1 MTLSTAHASTSTRST
16 VTSANRPTRLLLSCG
31 LIAGPFYIFV
41 GLVQVLLRSGY
52 NPARQDLS
60 LLSNGNLGWI
70 QITNFVIS
78 GGLTVAFAGGL
89 ARSLRNGTGRTWG
102 PRLLALYGLGL
113 IAAGAFIADPM
124 DGFPPGTPS
133 GKALHPTWHG
143 TMHLVSGSIGFAG
156 LIAACFVFSRRFS
169 RAGQLGWA
177 RWSATV
183 GILYF
188 VAFVGIA
195 GGSRQSGS
203 TLVGVTVGFTVAVV
217 LGWIW
222 IFTMAVRSWTTR
234 AVPSDVRGN

>member
-1 MTLSTAHASTSTRST
+1 MTTSYMSRPPTHS
-16 VTSANRPTRLLLSCG
+16 VSAILE
-31 LIAGPFYIFV
+31 
-41 GLVQVLLRSGY
+41 GY
-52 NPARQDLS
+52 DPARQDLS
-60 LLSNGNLGWI
+60 LLSNGNLGWV

-78 GGLTVAFAGGL
+78 GGLTVAFAVGL
-89 ARSLRNGTGRTWG
+89 ARSLKNGLGRTWG

-143 TMHLVSGSIGFAG
+143 TLHLVSGSIAFVG
-156 LIAACFVFSRRFS
+156 LIAAYLVFALRFFRS
-169 RAGQLGWA
+169 GQRGWA
-177 RWSATV
+177 RGSATV
-183 GILYF
+183 GIFYF

-195 GGSRQSGS
+195 GGSQESGS

-222 IFTMAVRSWTTR
+222 IFTMATR
-234 AVPSDVRGN
+234 FW